1 MEIISDRSYVLILLQ
16 YKSLCFKCET
26 TTSKTN
32 DFPIWLVILL
42 NFYIFLKINLMRLFL
57 LRHAHTEKVK
67 GGGSDFGR
75 EIDKKGFRQLEKM
88 KIFLKENYAS
98 TSFQVFCSPA
108 ARTKTTFTEISNSI
122 NTVQVDYDH
131 ELYLPSRDNL
141 LHFLWKA
148 EQVAD
153 DVIIVAHNNGISDLA
168 SYLLDEAVVLPTCGL
183 IVISFEGVEKLSEIS
198 KGLGVEEDCYL
209 T

>member
-1 MEIISDRSYVLILLQ
+1 
-16 YKSLCFKCET
+16 
-26 TTSKTN
+26 
-32 DFPIWLVILL
+32 
-42 NFYIFLKINLMRLFL
+42 MRLFL

-67 GGGSDFGR
+67 GGGSDFER
-75 EIDKKGFRQLEKM
+75 QIDKKGFRQLDKV

-108 ARTKTTFTEISNSI
+108 ARTKTTYAEISNSI
-122 NTVQVDYDH
+122 KTIQVDYDH

-153 DVIIVAHNNGISDLA
+153 DVIIIAHNNGISDLA
-168 SYLLDEAVVLPTCGL
+168 SYLLDESVVLPTCGL
-183 IVISFEGVEKLSEIS
+183 IVVSFEGIEKLNEIS
-198 KGLGVEEDCYL
+198 RGTGFEEDSYL